1 MPLETGYILKILLAL
16 AAALIISFIATPLV
30 KVFAQ
35 RVGAMDVPGE
45 ERRVHD
51 HPIPRMGGL
60 AIFLAFLLSVVVFA
74 DISRQVQGILLGAV
88 VVVIIGVIDDI
99 MPLPAMLKFV
109 VQIIAALI
117 AVWHG
122 VVIEIISNPNVFSAT
137 EYLSLG
143 VLAIPVTVIW
153 IVAITNSVNLID
165 GLDGLACG
173 VSVIASI
180 TMFVIAF
187 VLADVNA
194 AIILAALTGACL
206 GFIPY
211 NFNPAKIF
219 MGDTGALL
227 LGFVLSTVSIISVF
241 KFYAIISFAV
251 PFLVL
256 GLPLFDTSFAFF
268 RRLLHGRNPMA
279 PDRGHFHHRLIDMG
293 LSQKQA
299 VAILY
304 SISFV
309 LGLSAVIITTDG
321 EIKALILT
329 FAFCVAVAVAAT
341 VMKGFSRE
349 KVEEPEE
356 EDTEPETKQ
365 PDEGAADSGDE
376 TPPDN
381 DGK

>member
-1 MPLETGYILKILLAL
+1 MIFEISVVLKIVFALLIAL
-16 AAALIISFIATPLV
+16 VISFIATPLV
-30 KVFAQ
+30 KLFAQ
-35 RVGAMDVPGE
+35 RVGAIDVPNE

-60 AIFLAFLLSVVVFA
+60 AIFIAFILSVVIFTDVNQQ
-74 DISRQVQGILLGAV
+74 IQGILLGAV
-88 VVVIIGVIDDI
+88 IVVIIGVIDDI
-99 MPLPAMLKFV
+99 VPLPALLKFV
-109 VQIIAALI
+109 VQILAALV

-122 VVIEIISNPNVFSAT
+122 VVIEVISNPNVFSAV
-137 EYLSLG
+137 EYLPLG
-143 VLAIPVTVIW
+143 VMAIPITVFW

-180 TMFVIAF
+180 TMFVIAI
-187 VLADVNA
+187 VLADLNA

-206 GFIPY
+206 GFLPY
-211 NFNPAKIF
+211 NMNPAKIF

-227 LGFVLSTVSIISVF
+227 LGFVLATVSVISVF

-256 GLPLFDTSFAFF
+256 GLPLFDTAFAFF
-268 RRLLHGRNPMA
+268 RRILSGRNPMS

-304 SISFV
+304 SISFI
-309 LGLSAVIITTDG
+309 LGLAAVVITTSG
-321 EIKALILT
+321 EIKALLLI
-329 FAFCVAVAVAAT
+329 FAFCVAMVIATAVMRVGHEPAKPAQPSEEKTEEIPSEPSEKDAA
-341 VMKGFSRE
+341 
-349 KVEEPEE
+349 EPEE
-356 EDTEPETKQ
+356 NE
-365 PDEGAADSGDE
+365 
-376 TPPDN
+376 
-381 DGK
+381 